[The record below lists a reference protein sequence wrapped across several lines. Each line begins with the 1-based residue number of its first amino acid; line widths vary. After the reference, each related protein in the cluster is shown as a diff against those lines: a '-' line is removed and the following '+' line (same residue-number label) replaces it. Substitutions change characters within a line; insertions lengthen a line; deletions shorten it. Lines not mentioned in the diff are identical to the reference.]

1 LASPR
6 GNGSGGPSTGPQGGR
21 SSSGRFAVTAH
32 AGHVGL
38 ENPNVDVGAPQRE
51 ESPEDLEALRQAFRE
66 RFGRDPGPD
75 DPVFFDP
82 SAEDPRALDQ
92 DGEALFT
99 AMSDMAMRRAG
110 IDSSL
115 IYASHKTG
123 LIVTEWNRDQL
134 SPDDQADWIEAIFE
148 YEGEAIRHHLH
159 EAHGRGYM
167 AAAKEAG
174 RIYAETGDRI
184 CPHCGQRLEY
194 PESAWD

>member
-1 LASPR
+1 MTAQAS
-6 GNGSGGPSTGPQGGR
+6 
-21 SSSGRFAVTAH
+21 
-32 AGHVGL
+32 HVGL
-38 ENPNVDVGAPQRE
+38 ENPNVDVGALERE
-51 ESPEDLEALRQAFRE
+51 VSREYLEALRQDFRE

-82 SAEDPRALDQ
+82 TAEEPRTLDE

-99 AMSDMAMRRAG
+99 AMSEMAMRRAG
-110 IDSSL
+110 IDPSL

-148 YEGEAIRHHLH
+148 YEGEAIRHHLQ
-159 EAHGRGYM
+159 EAHGRAYM

-174 RIYAETGDRI
+174 GIYAETGDRI